1 MDLQTAQR
9 LSGRR
14 WQIAKLAAL
23 LCFVIACGLLVSSLA
38 ASSGLGAEMLPPSPS
53 SFYVGP

>member
-23 LCFVIACGLLVSSLA
+23 LCLAIACGLLISSLA
-38 ASSGLGAEMLPPSPS
+38 ASSHAGVGRGETLPSLYRAAS
-53 SFYVGP
+53 

>member
-14 WQIAKLAAL
+14 WQIGKLAAL
-23 LCFVIACGLLVSSLA
+23 LCFAIACGLLISSLA
-38 ASSGLGAEMLPPSPS
+38 ASSGFGAVADTTLST
-53 SFYVGP
+53 FYSASR

>member
-23 LCFVIACGLLVSSLA
+23 LCFVVACGLLVSSLA
-38 ASSGLGAEMLPPSPS
+38 ASSGFGAEMLPSAPS
-53 SFYVGP
+53 SFDAGP

>member
-9 LSGRR
+9 LSGRH

-23 LCFVIACGLLVSSLA
+23 LFFGIACVLLASSL
-38 ASSGLGAEMLPPSPS
+38 PSPQGDGRNGS
-53 SFYVGP
+53 TGVTTVER

>member
-23 LCFVIACGLLVSSLA
+23 LCFAVACGLLLTSLA
-38 ASSGLGAEMLPPSPS
+38 AYSGIG
-53 SFYVGP
+53 